1 MQFEKK
7 KSILRYLGKDGKD
20 VRALD
25 RLIKQWKVVYDWAYY
40 SINGDGVEDETE
52 SEKRDDI
59 ENFLYNRESETSKV
73 DKINQELEEAR
84 INAKYYE
91 DLYNKE
97 VANNQEIIRNMYRY
111 VTKNLRLKVEWEQF
125 RDFAVNWEEDCN
137 Y

>member
-40 SINGDGVEDETE
+40 KLSWDGVEDKTE
-52 SEKRDDI
+52 SEKIDDI

-73 DKINQELEEAR
+73 DKISQELEEAR

-125 RDFAVNWEEDCN
+125 RDFAINGEEDSN